1 MLHVVPTG
9 RRTSPPSPR
18 KTLIRESALEHT
30 VTLLSKYPN
39 ISDQDTAEVIRF
51 IRSARY
57 VEMGL
62 LSSETA
68 VRRQLDRFM
77 RDHRAKLRTSPVRL
91 AFAILM
97 VIIAFLIWSSG
108 IALMPGATS

>member
-1 MLHVVPTG
+1 M
-9 RRTSPPSPR
+9 SPPSPR
-18 KTLIRESALEHT
+18 RTLIRESALEQT

-39 ISDQDTAEVIRF
+39 ISEQETAEVIQF
-51 IRSARY
+51 IKTARY

-62 LSSETA
+62 LSSERT

-77 RDHRAKLRTSPVRL
+77 REHRAKLRTSPALL

-97 VIIAFLIWSSG
+97 GIIAFLIWSSG
-108 IALMPGATS
+108 IALMPGAAS